1 MKILS
6 VDDSLVMLRIIG
18 DAASVIGAE
27 TVTARNG
34 SLALKVLEEQG
45 AEINMILLDWN
56 MPGMTG
62 LEFLQ
67 KVKGDGRWKDIPVM
81 MVTSEGNPENVK
93 KALMAG
99 ATNYL
104 VKPFAQED
112 LETKIMQCLGQG
124 F

>member
-6 VDDSLVMLRIIG
+6 VDDSLVMLRIIS

-34 SLALKVLEEQG
+34 NDALKVLEEQG
-45 AEINMILLDWN
+45 SEISMILLDWN

-67 KVKGDGRWKDIPVM
+67 TIKTNDAWKEIPVM

-93 KALMAG
+93 KALVAG

-112 LETKIMQCLGQG
+112 LESKIMQCLGEA

>member
-6 VDDSLVMLRIIG
+6 VDDSMVMLRIIS
-18 DAASVIGAE
+18 DAAAVIGAE

-34 SLALKVLEEQG
+34 TLALKVLEEQG
-45 AEINMILLDWN
+45 SDISMILLDWN

-67 KVKGDGRWKDIPVM
+67 KVKSDPRWKDIPVM
-81 MVTSEGNPENVK
+81 MVTSEGNPDNVK
-93 KALMAG
+93 KALIAG

-112 LETKIMQCLGQG
+112 LESKIMQCLGQG

>member
-1 MKILS
+1 MKILC
-6 VDDSLVMLRIIG
+6 VDDSLVMLRIIS
-18 DAASVIGAE
+18 DAAAVIGAE

-34 SLALKVLEEQG
+34 TLALKVLEEQ
-45 AEINMILLDWN
+45 AEDINMILLDWN

-62 LEFLQ
+62 LELLQ
-67 KVKGDGRWKDIPVM
+67 KVKTDDRWKEIPVM
-81 MVTSEGNPENVK
+81 MVTSEGNPDNVK

-112 LETKIMQCLGQG
+112 LESKIMQCLGQG